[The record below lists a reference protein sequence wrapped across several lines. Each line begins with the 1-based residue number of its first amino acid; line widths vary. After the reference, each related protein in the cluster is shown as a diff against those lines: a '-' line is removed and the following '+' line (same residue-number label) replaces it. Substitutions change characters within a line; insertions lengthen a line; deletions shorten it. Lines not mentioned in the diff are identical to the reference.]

1 MIPFLVTLVV
11 IPGCLSDILSAAGMK
26 RHGEITDWSLR
37 GLARAVGAV
46 LRNIYILTSIPAMAI
61 SFFALMALISVT
73 DLSFAVPVTASS
85 YIVDA
90 VFGKLFLRENVEWRR
105 WAGISLVAI
114 GIGLLA
120 R

>member
-1 MIPFLVTLVV
+1 MTAFLVILVV
-11 IPGCLSDILSAAGMK
+11 IPGCVSDILNAAGMK
-26 RHGEITDWSLR
+26 RHGEITDWTLSGLIRTVGSLC
-37 GLARAVGAV
+37 
-46 LRNIYILTSIPAMAI
+46 RNVFIVSSIPAMAV
-61 SFFALMALISVT
+61 SFFALMALIST
-73 DLSFAVPVTASS
+73 TNLSFAVPVTASS

-90 VFGKLFLRENVEWRR
+90 VFAKFLLHENVEWHR